1 MTYRVQT
8 PTTDEVIET
17 FPTATTEEIENT
29 VITADE
35 ASKSWGQVGIEK
47 RAAIVAK
54 AAELF
59 DARKRDLAEII
70 AEEMGKPLVEGNEEA
85 EFAAE
90 IFKYYADNGP
100 NFAADQEIPT
110 NSAGRAMIR
119 RLPIGAL
126 LGVMP
131 WNFPYYQV
139 ARFAAPN
146 LMLGN
151 TIILKHAEICP
162 RSALAIS
169 QILNDAGLPQG
180 VYNNVFA

>member
-70 AEEMGKPLVEGNEEA
+70 AEEMGKPLHCL
-85 EFAAE
+85 
-90 IFKYYADNGP
+90 
-100 NFAADQEIPT
+100 
-110 NSAGRAMIR
+110 R
-119 RLPIGAL
+119 R
-126 LGVMP
+126 
-131 WNFPYYQV
+131 
-139 ARFAAPN
+139 
-146 LMLGN
+146 
-151 TIILKHAEICP
+151 T
-162 RSALAIS
+162 
-169 QILNDAGLPQG
+169 
-180 VYNNVFA
+180 

>member
-1 MTYRVQT
+1 MGAGGHRKACGDSGEGGRAFRCQ
-8 PTTDEVIET
+8 
-17 FPTATTEEIENT
+17 
-29 VITADE
+29 E
-35 ASKSWGQVGIEK
+35 ARPRRNHRRGN
-47 RAAIVAK
+47 
-54 AAELF
+54 
-59 DARKRDLAEII
+59 
-70 AEEMGKPLVEGNEEA
+70 GKPLVEGIEEA

-139 ARFAAPN
+139 ARFAGPN

-180 VYNNVFA
+180 VYNNVFTSHD

>member
-70 AEEMGKPLVEGNEEA
+70 AEATKKPSLRRKFSNTTRITGLILLLTRK
-85 EFAAE
+85 FRR
-90 IFKYYADNGP
+90 ILR
-100 NFAADQEIPT
+100 
-110 NSAGRAMIR
+110 AGR
-119 RLPIGAL
+119 
-126 LGVMP
+126 
-131 WNFPYYQV
+131 
-139 ARFAAPN
+139 
-146 LMLGN
+146 
-151 TIILKHAEICP
+151 
-162 RSALAIS
+162 
-169 QILNDAGLPQG
+169 
-180 VYNNVFA
+180 

>member
-1 MTYRVQT
+1 MGAGGHRKACGDSSEGSRAFRCQ
-8 PTTDEVIET
+8 
-17 FPTATTEEIENT
+17 
-29 VITADE
+29 E
-35 ASKSWGQVGIEK
+35 ARPRRNHRRGN
-47 RAAIVAK
+47 
-54 AAELF
+54 
-59 DARKRDLAEII
+59 
-70 AEEMGKPLVEGNEEA
+70 GKPLVEGIEEA

-90 IFKYYADNGP
+90 IFKCYADNGP

-139 ARFAAPN
+139 ARFAGPN

-180 VYNNVFA
+180 VYNNVFTSHD